1 MTYLGRIF
9 EAKREEVRERAS
21 RTPLQE
27 VRARAR
33 DADPCRGFRQALACA
48 DRTPALIAE
57 VKKASPSQGI
67 IRPDFDPVAIAE
79 AYRRAGAH
87 CLSVLTDER
96 FFQGSAEN
104 LMRSRSASGLP
115 VLRKDFLLDP
125 YQVWEARAMGADAV
139 LLIAAM
145 LEAAQL
151 QELRGLA
158 RELGMDV
165 LVEVHD
171 EEDSARASCCQP
183 DLVGINNR
191 NLHTFETDL
200 ATTERLAPAWVDRA
214 LVVSESAIE
223 ARSDVERVAAAGAR
237 AVLIGTAFCR
247 APDVEA
253 KVREVM
259 GW

>member
-1 MTYLGRIF
+1 MNYLAKIF
-9 EAKREEVRERAS
+9 EAKVDEVRERAS
-21 RTPLQE
+21 RTPLPE
-27 VRARAR
+27 LRARAV
-33 DADPCRGFRQALACA
+33 DAGPCRGFRAALERA
-48 DRTPALIAE
+48 DRLPALIAE
-57 VKKASPSQGI
+57 VKKASPSQGLL
-67 IRPDFDPVAIAE
+67 REEFDPEDLATI
-79 AYRRAGAH
+79 YRRAGAH

-104 LMRSRSASGLP
+104 LIRSRRSSGLP

-145 LEAAQL
+145 LEAPL
-151 QELRGLA
+151 LRDLHGLA

-171 EEDSARASCCQP
+171 EEDSARAQESAP

-200 ATTERLAPAWVDRA
+200 ATTERLAPHWAGRA
-214 LVVSESAIE
+214 LVVSESALE
-223 ARSDVERVAAAGAR
+223 SREDVRRVAAAGAG

-247 APDVEA
+247 APDPEA